1 MVKGHSCSFTFAF
14 IYAVC
19 KCANEIAEFRYRFLD
34 DEGVLYD
41 TIHTSFTYPD
51 ANSSIVIKKAGKMP
65 LKREMGY
72 AGENRKAS
80 VGEG

>member
-1 MVKGHSCSFTFAF
+1 MVKRHGRSFTFAF

-80 VGEG
+80 GGEG

>member
-1 MVKGHSCSFTFAF
+1 MVKGHGCSFTFAF

-34 DEGVLYD
+34 DEVVLYD

-51 ANSSIVIKKAGKMP
+51 ANSSIVIKKAGKNA
-65 LKREMGY
+65 LKTGDGICR
-72 AGENRKAS
+72 
-80 VGEG
+80 